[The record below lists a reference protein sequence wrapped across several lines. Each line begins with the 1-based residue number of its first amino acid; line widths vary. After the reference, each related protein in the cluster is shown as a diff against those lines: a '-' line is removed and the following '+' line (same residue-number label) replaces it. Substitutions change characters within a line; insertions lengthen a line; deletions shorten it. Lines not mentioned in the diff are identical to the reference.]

1 MLWVALAV
9 GTSVMVGGYMSYA
22 AEQAAIPKLEHRP
35 GTPIEI
41 VRSCR
46 EAVIPVAQAHA
57 RERGAEL
64 VRVDATSAGQ
74 TRRAR
79 NGQIAP
85 VEVGVVYS
93 APGGRATR
101 QGVIECRVDRR
112 GRVSIADLATAT
124 R

>member
-1 MLWVALAV
+1 
-9 GTSVMVGGYMSYA
+9 MSYA

-101 QGVIECRVDRR
+101 AGRD
-112 GRVSIADLATAT
+112 RVSGRPSGPRLYCGSCNRNTLGKLCA
-124 R
+124 